1 MLVEPVVADLCCS
14 RINHQD
20 ASWFESRY
28 SAPQFERCLEKTKT
42 EGVSSDELVEERVRE
57 RTREILSEALI
68 IGRTKLFSVSVNKNE
83 QLIGDETNARGEVDF

>member
-14 RINHQD
+14 PINHWD

-28 SAPQFERCLEKTKT
+28 SAPLFERCLEKTET
-42 EGVSSDELVEERVRE
+42 EGVSSDEFIEKRVRE

-68 IGRTKLFSVSVNKNE
+68 IGRTKLFSVSVDKNE